1 MAFGEATVGTPECL
15 GGTGTQ
21 PPSAV
26 CQAEARGMASIL
38 DSLEAAASLVG
49 HLGAP
54 DLGRT
59 LDQLVG
65 AVSLALA
72 AHTLRT
78 ERECYPAFEER
89 AGTRLVT
96 ALLRWQHR
104 HLAAGVERL
113 SAEVLALQRHEPSY
127 QQLAALR
134 ARLCGL
140 GAELAVHLEQEV
152 QVAGTVGAA

>member
-1 MAFGEATVGTPECL
+1 MGTPECL
-15 GGTGTQ
+15 GGAGTE

-26 CQAEARGMASIL
+26 CQAAARGMASVL

-127 QQLAALR
+127 HQLADLR

-140 GAELAVHLEQEV
+140 GAELATHLEQEML
-152 QVAGTVGAA
+152 VARSTGTVAPP